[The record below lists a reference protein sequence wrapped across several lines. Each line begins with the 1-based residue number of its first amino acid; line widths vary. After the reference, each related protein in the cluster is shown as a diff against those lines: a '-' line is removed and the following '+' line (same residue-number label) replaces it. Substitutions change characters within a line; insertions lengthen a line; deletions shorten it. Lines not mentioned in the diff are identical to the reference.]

1 LLISLLGVFEAKFFR
16 NPFVVHFSKGRDMQD
31 IFPSD
36 ARMQADMVVAG
47 LAEQT
52 QEPYLRAVRQLSRFY
67 DGACPSELT
76 EQQVK

>member
-1 LLISLLGVFEAKFFR
+1 
-16 NPFVVHFSKGRDMQD
+16 MQD